1 MKKSFRL
8 SFWSRS
14 LSLSSWSVASIGS
27 IALFFAACGDDVTT
41 QVIQDNNMSIVS
53 TSKELPKCTKDNEG
67 EQAFV
72 KGETAPRVCMD
83 GKWFAT
89 SSGDKD
95 TVLVK
100 DTVVMKDTIVVKDTV
115 VLKENSGCTT
125 KELKDKSGVKIICGG
140 DSVGVVLNGKNGE
153 KGDKGDA
160 GAAGK
165 DGSNGKDGT
174 NGKDGVGCSVASKT
188 DSTVTVA
195 CGTDTFTMSL
205 GGSSA
210 NPDTGNVVYE
220 IENASIS
227 GVSQKGPFVKGAMVT
242 AFELDGS
249 KSLLQT
255 GRTFVSNITQDDGRF
270 NMSNVTL
277 KSSYVRLS
285 ANGYYRNEVSGKNS
299 TAPITLN
306 AVTDLDARN
315 TVNVNLLT
323 HLEYDRV
330 AQLMAKGDGTLKI
343 KKLKKQAEGEIF
355 KAFHFDDLADFGY
368 SEDLDVFGK
377 TDADAALLAI
387 SILLQGDRNEAGLT
401 ALLTGFSNDFK
412 DGKWDSAQVKAE
424 IADSALSKDSQNK
437 LAIYRTNV
445 KNWGLSTTVPGFEKY
460 VRRFAS
466 IENGLGVC
474 GVDEKVGTVKQV
486 TNENSKKFY
495 AKSYTDVSSVGGNTR
510 FICVNAD
517 STRWR
522 IAENIEMDTMGW
534 GHDFKVGEVRNGRV
548 NTNLTYVY
556 QDKNWRLGTNLDSL
570 LVKVAK
576 GKACLTVGD
585 TSTVKYNNVYY
596 VCTANT
602 DGAVR
607 GWKKASDIYNDT
619 YEQHEECKKGKAGV
633 YGDGTLLKGR
643 VNTNK
648 TYVCD
653 NGEFREANKTNEL
666 VVNKGC
672 SSYTLDSL
680 TMVAGY
686 YKCDSSGW
694 NVSTEKF
701 NKGTVKDARDSNE
714 YKTIGIGTQMWMAEN
729 LNFDYKVADSTYGN
743 TYYKVCGSFCGR
755 YYTWAAAMDS
765 AGVYSGNSKGC
776 GFQKTCT
783 VKTPARGVCPEGW
796 HIPTQGEW
804 KTLYSAMGSTPY
816 AMQANGMWPDATDD
830 YGFFAIPVGYIS
842 DNGTYSGNTEA
853 AFWTSTE
860 YAEYRAFT
868 WSLQRDE
875 AESPA
880 AGGYKAAFVSVRCVK
895 D

>member
-8 SFWSRS
+8 S
-14 LSLSSWSVASIGS
+14 SWSVAIGS
-27 IALFFAACGDDVTT
+27 IALFFAACGDEVTT

-100 DTVVMKDTIVVKDTV
+100 DTVVMKDTIVVKE
-115 VLKENSGCTT
+115 KSSCTT
-125 KELKDKSGVKIICGG
+125 KELKDKSGIKIICGG
-140 DSVGVVLNGKNGE
+140 DSVGVVLNGQNG
-153 KGDKGDA
+153 A
-160 GAAGK
+160 NGK
-165 DGSNGKDGT
+165 DGSNGKDGA
-174 NGKDGVGCSVASKT
+174 GCSVANKT
-188 DSTVTVA
+188 DSTVTIA
-195 CGTDTFTMSL
+195 CGTDKFTIPL
-205 GGSSA
+205 GNSTK
-210 NPDTGNVVYE
+210 PDTGNVEYG

-227 GVSQKGPFVKGAMVT
+227 GVSQKGPFVKGSSVT
-242 AFELDGS
+242 AVELDGS

-255 GRTFVSNITQDDGRF
+255 GRTFISVITQDDGRF
-270 NMSNVTL
+270 NMRNVTL

-285 ANGYYRNEVSGKNS
+285 VNGYYRNEVTGKNS
-299 TAPITLN
+299 TSQITLN
-306 AVTDLDARN
+306 AVTDLNARN

-323 HLEYDRV
+323 HLEYERV
-330 AQLMAKGDGTLKI
+330 AYLMVHGDGTLKI

-387 SILLQGDRNEAGLT
+387 SILLQGDRDEAGLT
-401 ALLTGFSNDFK
+401 ALLTGFSNDFR
-412 DGKWDSAQVKAE
+412 DGTWDSAQVKAE

-445 KNWGLSTTVPGFEKY
+445 KNWGLSVTVPDFEKY

-486 TNENSKKFY
+486 TNANSKKFY
-495 AKSYTDVSSVGGNTR
+495 SKSYTDVNSVGGNTR

-517 STRWR
+517 SARWR

-556 QDKNWRLGTNLDSL
+556 QDKNWRLGTSLDSL

-619 YEQHEECKKGKAGV
+619 YEQREECKKGKAGV

-694 NVSTEKF
+694 KVSTEKF
-701 NKGTVKDARDSNE
+701 NKGTVKDARDNKE

-743 TYYKVCGSFCGR
+743 TDYQVCGSFCGR

-796 HIPTQGEW
+796 HIPTEGEW

-816 AMQANGMWPDATDD
+816 AMQAVGMWPKGTDD

-842 DNGTYSGNTEA
+842 DNGTYSGNTET

-860 YAEYRAFT
+860 YAEDGAFT

-875 AESPA
+875 AKSPA
-880 AGGYKAAFVSVRCVK
+880 AGSYKSIFGSVRCVK